1 MEVQAVLF
9 MDIKNNGGII
19 MENKYAIYE
28 EALAAELI
36 PAMGCTEPIAI
47 AYCAAVCREQLGAFP
62 EKVDIWVSRN
72 IIKNVKSVVVPNTD
86 KMKGIEV
93 ACAAG
98 LVAAHSERQ
107 LEVLAHINAV
117 EKEEIKKLASNGLI
131 KIHVSEEPDIF
142 YIRILAATGAENAEV
157 TIRTDH
163 TNITSIKKNGATIL
177 EKPIVRV
184 EEEAK
189 SIWSL
194 EDVLDAAKNM
204 PLDNVLPYIQR
215 QINYNMA
222 ISKEGLE
229 NDYGASIGRILLQG
243 DAVSLRTRARAS
255 AAAGSDARMNGCEL
269 PVVIVSGSGNQGIT
283 ASVPV
288 VVYAQALKVSEEKM
302 YRAVLLSDLVTV
314 YLKQGIGKLSAYCGA
329 VSAGSGSGAGIAYLY
344 GMSDEQI
351 AHVVENALAINS
363 GIICDG
369 AKSSCAAKIAMAVEG
384 GLLAFDMAKAE
395 HNFAGGDG
403 IVQENADET
412 IAAVGKIASQGMVDT
427 DKEIINVMLGL

>member
-1 MEVQAVLF
+1 MS
-9 MDIKNNGGII
+9 
-19 MENKYAIYE
+19 KYKVYE
-28 EALAAELI
+28 DALAEELI

-107 LEVLAHINAV
+107 LEVLAYIDEA
-117 EKEEIKKLASNGLI
+117 EKEAIKRFIAADVI
-131 KIHVSEEPDIF
+131 KVHVSEEPDIF
-142 YIRILAATGAENAEV
+142 YIRIFAAAGANNAEV

-163 TNITSIKKNGATIL
+163 TNITEIKQNGATVL
-177 EKPIVRV
+177 EKPIVPV

-189 SIWSL
+189 SLWTI
-194 EDVLDAAKNM
+194 EDVLEAARNM
-204 PLDNVLPYIQR
+204 PLDNVRHLLER
-215 QINYNMA
+215 QIDYNMA
-222 ISKEGLE
+222 IANEGMR
-229 NDYGASIGRILLQG
+229 NDYGASIGKILLQG
-243 DAVSLRTRARAS
+243 NPESLRTQARAK

-288 VVYAQALKVSEEKM
+288 VVYARALGSDTEKTL
-302 YRAVLLSDLVTV
+302 RAVLMSDLLTI
-314 YLKQGIGKLSAYCGA
+314 YMKQGIGKLSAYCGA
-329 VSAGSGSGAGIAYLY
+329 VSAGCGSGAAVAYLFDY
-344 GMSDEQI
+344 TDEQI
-351 AHVVENALAINS
+351 THVVENALAINS

-384 GLLAFDMAKAE
+384 GLLGFDMARAE
-395 HNFAGGDG
+395 RNFEGGDG
-403 IVQENADET
+403 IVQSTADKT
-412 IAAVGKIASQGMVDT
+412 IAAVGKIASQGMVET
-427 DKEIINVMLGL
+427 DKEIIDVMLGL